1 MKIEGRIR
9 TTEGEDGNTSRHLA
23 LYFCWRPQNQL
34 FNGLN
39 SVGLA
44 DRPLALL
51 RTFGKVPQG

>member
-1 MKIEGRIR
+1 MTIKRWIR
-9 TTEGEDGNTSRHLA
+9 TAEGEDGNTSRHLA
-23 LYFCWRPQNQL
+23 LNFCWRPQNQL
-34 FNGLN
+34 FNGLD